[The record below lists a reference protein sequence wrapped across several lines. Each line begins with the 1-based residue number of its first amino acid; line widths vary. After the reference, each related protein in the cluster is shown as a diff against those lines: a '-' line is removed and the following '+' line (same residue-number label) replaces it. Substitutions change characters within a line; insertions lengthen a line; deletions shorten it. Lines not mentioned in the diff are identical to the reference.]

1 MTSVSKNVYI
11 NNLADIVNKYSNT
24 HQTTIKMKPVDV
36 KKSIYIDYKK
46 KVTLQIGLKKFLW
59 LKRLKILFLG
69 YMLLV
74 IDFIKK
80 LLEHFTKK
88 LQKPNQK
95 EFRVEKVI
103 KRKGD
108 KICVK
113 WKDCNDYFK
122 GTLMQ
127 IWKSSHIFKFLQ
139 K

>member
-1 MTSVSKNVYI
+1 
-11 NNLADIVNKYSNT
+11 
-24 HQTTIKMKPVDV
+24 
-36 KKSIYIDYKK
+36 
-46 KVTLQIGLKKFLW
+46 
-59 LKRLKILFLG
+59 
-69 YMLLV
+69 MLLV

-108 KICVK
+108 KICVE
-113 WKDCNDYFK
+113 WKGCNDYFK

-127 IWKSSHIFKFLQ
+127 I
-139 K
+139 

>member
-11 NNLADIVNKYSNT
+11 DNLADIVNKYSNT

-46 KVTLQIGLKKFLW
+46 KVTLQIRLKKFLW

-69 YMLLV
+69 YMVLV

-113 WKDCNDYFK
+113 WKGCNDYFK